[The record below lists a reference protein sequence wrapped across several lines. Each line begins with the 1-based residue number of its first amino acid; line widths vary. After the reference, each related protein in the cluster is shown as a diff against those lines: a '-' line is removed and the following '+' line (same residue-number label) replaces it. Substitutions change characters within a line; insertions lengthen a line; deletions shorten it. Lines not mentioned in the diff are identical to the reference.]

1 MSFVSKSVCEIV
13 IKWMLNKLNS
23 VLNNFPSKNNEW
35 KNALSKKKKKMTVTK
50 EFYTLQN
57 GKIL

>member
-1 MSFVSKSVCEIV
+1 MSFVSKNVCEIV

-35 KNALSKKKKKMTVTK
+35 KNALSKKKKKKNDSDKRVLHLT
-50 EFYTLQN
+50 EW
-57 GKIL
+57 